1 MPTASPP
8 HVSPPPAR
16 ARLRARAYT
25 AVEVLM
31 AMTFAGI
38 GSAAVIAMMKT
49 TVQGDL
55 DARKT
60 DVANAIAHTWAERLR
75 RDAMQW
81 TLPNT
86 QGVGNNFSSAKL
98 LRYVGNGQW
107 NLAGDY
113 MGATP
118 ETQSYGFDL
127 LGRDLAGGDIAPKA
141 GYAGAMYCVL
151 VHEDWLV
158 APNLPVE
165 PGLMR
170 ADIRVIWFRGVSQ
183 SSTANPA
190 SGGICDSSYAGPYNA
205 NPDPNNILHS
215 VYLTTTIKQNG
226 QP

>member
-1 MPTASPP
+1 MTTASRPS
-8 HVSPPPAR
+8 VSPPALSR
-16 ARLRARAYT
+16 ARFAVARARAYT

-49 TVQGDL
+49 TVHGDL

-86 QGVGNNFSSAKL
+86 QGVGNNFANAKYL
-98 LRYVGNGQW
+98 NHADASWHQLS
-107 NLAGDY
+107 DY

-118 ETQSYGFDL
+118 ETQSYGFDI
-127 LGRDLAGGDIAPKA
+127 LGRDLALGDIPHAE
-141 GYAGAMYCVL
+141 YCVL
-151 VHEDWLV
+151 VHETWLV

-183 SSTANPA
+183 SSTAKPA
-190 SGGICDSSYAGPYNA
+190 AGGICDSSAYVGAYNA